1 MTEPRRRPGCGRS
14 DRTFGMRAPGRAFAA
29 AATALLL
36 LVAGPAAAQAPHADT
51 ALSTSAEVA
60 VDGDTLSYTATA
72 GLYPLLVNDTGERMG
87 SMFFIAYVADRD
99 PDDPPRPLTFVWNG
113 GPGANSAQV
122 NVVGFGP
129 RRVSTGD
136 TYPAWGPEATTE
148 LVNHPQT
155 WLSVSDLVFV
165 DPPGTGYSRAT
176 TEAFR
181 DVLYTTRGDAEAV
194 AELIRLYLT
203 RNDRWDSPLFIAG
216 ESYGT
221 TRAMAVAEALE
232 KRRTR
237 LEGVVLISG
246 SYDVGQEVPG
256 ALRQALGISELAAIG
271 HHHGRLAPEL
281 QELSRDEAVERAV
294 AWARETYAPALEAV
308 DQLDEA
314 ERDEVARGLQRFT
327 GIDPEHVDRES
338 LEIET
343 YTDHLLRDEGLEI
356 GRYDGRMTAP
366 YRGEDAD
373 WVPFRDPSL
382 APMLDLMQGTSRVF
396 NSYVRD
402 TLGFRSD
409 LLYRGPFGG
418 AFHPEPMHAHRDGFA
433 SDWMTFM
440 FETGPYN
447 VRPAEEDGAAS
458 LGPWDATESFAPP
471 LRRAMEMNPDLRV
484 MNMKGMYDG
493 SCAALDEA
501 VASSDPGIRQRVRNH
516 CYAGGHMWYSD
527 LEPRVRAQ
535 RHFEAFVRDALAGV
549 GSEGLRE
556 GGEM

>member
-1 MTEPRRRPGCGRS
+1 
-14 DRTFGMRAPGRAFAA
+14 
-29 AATALLL
+29 
-36 LVAGPAAAQAPHADT
+36 V
-51 ALSTSAEVA
+51 V
-60 VDGDTLSYTATA
+60 VDGRTIPYTATA

-87 SMFFIAYVADRD
+87 SMFFVAYVADRAEGE
-99 PDDPPRPLTFVWNG
+99 PPRPLTFVWNG
-113 GPGANSAQV
+113 GSVANSAQV
-122 NVVGFGP
+122 HVVGFGP
-129 RRVSTGD
+129 RRVSTGE
-136 TYPAWGPEATTE
+136 TYPEWGPDTETE
-148 LVNHPQT
+148 LVGHPHT
-155 WLSVSDLVFV
+155 WLSASDLVFV
-165 DPPGTGYSRAT
+165 DPPGTGFSRAT

-194 AELIRLYLT
+194 AEFIRLYLT
-203 RNDRWDSPLFIAG
+203 RNDRWDAPLFIAG

-232 KRRTR
+232 RRRTR

-246 SYDVGQEVPG
+246 GYDVGQEMPD
-256 ALRQALGISELAAIG
+256 ALRRALGVSELAAIG

-281 QELSRDEAVERAV
+281 QDLTRDEAVERAV
-294 AWARETYAPALEAV
+294 DWAREVYAPALEAV
-308 DQLDEA
+308 DELGED
-314 ERDEVARGLQRFT
+314 ERDAVARGLHRFT

-338 LEIET
+338 LEIEA
-343 YTDHLLRDEGLEI
+343 YTDNLLYDAGLEI
-356 GRYDGRMTAP
+356 GRYDGRMTTP
-366 YRGEDAD
+366 HRGEDVV

-382 APMLDLMQGTSRVF
+382 APMLDLMQGKSKLF

-418 AFHPEPMHAHRDGFA
+418 AFHPEPVHAHRDGVA

-447 VRPAEEDGAAS
+447 AQPADDETAP
-458 LGPWDATESFAPP
+458 LGPWEASESFAPP
-471 LRRAMEMNPDLRV
+471 LRQAMEMNPDLRV

-493 SCAALDEA
+493 SCAAMDEA
-501 VASSDPGIRQRVRNH
+501 VARSDAGLRERVRNH

-535 RHFEAFVRDALAGV
+535 RHFEAFVRDALDDA

-556 GGEM
+556 ERER